1 MSLWKMGVAAPI
13 YNNSFKYGT
22 KVYALLDAPEG
33 FTPSGATGPIYNVGR
48 TSFDYQDDFGTD
60 EGQSDGLIKY
70 VKAGDRIR
78 VGPSSR
84 PEYAGAYEEFL
95 VLSITSDNI
104 SLGSTSNIEF
114 ANDPII
120 ALGTN
125 CPGGWVPDDTNITM
139 GGMVNHVLRTLTDYP
154 GSGDRYSMQ
163 FENSSG
169 THGLFYTLD
178 PEEYIS
184 GVYYRMGCYYQ
195 FTYQNTASMTARA
208 ETSVGVIINH
218 TMLTNA
224 ATTWTEYNSNPVLT
238 NHSNPTSFKAGFNI
252 VATLGSGTANI
263 DNVYLEHAKYTT
275 DETSGVYT
283 FDDYPALG
291 SRAFRRIEQS
301 KNARL
306 LNRRMVRAGVGG
318 DTAVRYIISASF
330 KDVDNSLLENLEIF
344 TDWQDRGMLSVL
356 HHDIPSVPPNLQGIL
371 TIKNTNVAH
380 WSSGRC
386 SFSIDFEEF

>member
-22 KVYALLDAPEG
+22 KVYAILDAPVG
-33 FTPSGATGPIYNVGR
+33 STGPLYTVGR
-48 TSFDYQDDFGTD
+48 TSFDYQNDFGTD
-60 EGQSDGLIKY
+60 EGQSDGLVKY
-70 VKAGDRIR
+70 IKAGDRIR
-78 VGPSSR
+78 VGPSTRS
-84 PEYAGAYEEFL
+84 EYAGAYEEFL

-104 SLGSTSNIEF
+104 SLGSSSNIEF

-139 GGMVNHVLRTLTDYP
+139 GGMVNHSLRTLTDYP

-163 FENSSG
+163 ASCSSG
-169 THGLFYTLD
+169 THGIFYDLD
-178 PEEYIS
+178 PEAYIPD
-184 GVYYRMGCYYQ
+184 VYYRMGCYFQ
-195 FTYQNTASMTARA
+195 FTTNGTAGMIGRT
-208 ETSVGVIINH
+208 ETSGGVIINH
-218 TMLTNA
+218 SVSGTP
-224 ATTWTEYNSNPVLT
+224 ATTWTEYNSNPNYS
-238 NHSNPTSFKAGFNI
+238 NHSNPTYFKSGFNI
-252 VATLGSGTANI
+252 TVSLGGGIANI

-275 DETSGVYT
+275 GETSGVYT

-318 DTAVRYIISASF
+318 DTAVRYIVSASF
-330 KDVDNSLLENLEIF
+330 KDVDNDLLENLEIF

-371 TIKNTNVAH
+371 TIKNTNTAH
-380 WSSGRC
+380 WSSNKC